1 MSDLGIDGVDGVAAE
16 AGEPDEVAATGSA
29 RPARA
34 ARAMA
39 LAGLVLGGAAIGF
52 VVRTLVH
59 EWPRVSDDLS
69 TADLR
74 FLAVA
79 AVCAALG
86 MTSIGWA
93 WRSVMRVL
101 GVDAPLSRVIPW
113 YYVGELGK
121 YVPGG
126 IWPVLGRGELARNGG
141 VPRSRA
147 YASVAMSL
155 GVLYLAAMFVAA
167 AFLPFGLSNGVG
179 FSPWMLA
186 LLALPVGV
194 VALHHEV
201 LARVVGVVGR
211 LTGREIDLEIPVWRD
226 SLLLVARYV
235 PTWLFIGTA
244 TWAVG
249 RATTTDISYPRVMF
263 ATVLSWVV
271 GFLAVPVPSGAGIR
285 EAVLYATSGLTKSQS
300 VFTAVT
306 ARIIFVVV
314 DVAGA
319 AICTPLVRRRTRV
332 GATVGPLPNPG
343 DVPPG

>member
-1 MSDLGIDGVDGVAAE
+1 MSELEVGESEDVGAADDAPPS
-16 AGEPDEVAATGSA
+16 AGGPG
-29 RPARA
+29 RA
-34 ARAMA
+34 ARLMA
-39 LAGLVLGGAAIGF
+39 LAGLVFGGLAVAF

-69 TADLR
+69 NADLR
-74 FLAVA
+74 FLALA
-79 AVCAALG
+79 FACAALG

-93 WRSVMRVL
+93 WRSVMQVL

-167 AFLPFGLSNGVG
+167 AFLPFGLSGGTG

-201 LARVVGVVGR
+201 LERVVRLVGR
-211 LTGREIDLEIPVWRD
+211 LTGRTIDLPIPVWRD
-226 SLLLVARYV
+226 SLMLVARYV

-263 ATVLSWVV
+263 ATILSWVV

-306 ARIIFVVV
+306 ARMAFVLV
-314 DVAGA
+314 DVLGA
-319 AICTPLVRRRTRV
+319 AICAPLVRRRTRV
-332 GATVGPLPNPG
+332 GATVGPLPTADDEPQ
-343 DVPPG
+343 